1 MSDPPPLPPTIVIAT
16 RNRGK
21 IREIKDLVADLP
33 VRFLSL
39 DEAPAAPDIVE
50 DGATFEENALKKAR
64 ETVSAIGLPA
74 MADDSGL
81 CVDALGG
88 RPGVHSA
95 RYAGEGASDEDKCA
109 TLLLELKDVPAEE
122 RGARF
127 VCVLALVYPEGTERV
142 FIGECPGR
150 ITDHP
155 RGSEGFGYDPIFLY
169 EESGLTFA
177 EMSSEDKNRVSHRG
191 AALRAFADYLRSL
204 SGRA

>member
-1 MSDPPPLPPTIVIAT
+1 MSEPGLPPTIVIAT
-16 RNRGK
+16 RNSGK

-33 VRFLSL
+33 VRFRSL
-39 DEAPAAPDIVE
+39 DEAPAAPDVVE

-64 ETVSAIGLPA
+64 ETSSATELPVI
-74 MADDSGL
+74 ADDSGL

-109 TLLLELKDVPAEE
+109 SLLEELKNTPDRD

-127 VCVLALVYPEGTERV
+127 VSVLALVYPEGTERV

-150 ITDHP
+150 ITHEP

-169 EESGLTFA
+169 EQTGLTFA
-177 EMSSEDKNRVSHRG
+177 EMSREDKNRVSHRG
-191 AALRAFADYLRSL
+191 AALRAFADYLHSL
-204 SGRA
+204 TERA